1 MLVQDREE
9 NSLNPKSDIDAFCK
23 GCYHLDEY
31 LPACIYILH
40 THEKRPCAAGKGC
53 KVKISQEEW
62 RKFVQGQKD
71 QEDRARKREQA
82 KVGGSVRKALASQ
95 RNGAAPRAHD
105 GESLSSST
113 ASGKHT
119 RCGNDKKPKQWTP
132 ETCEQ
137 LRRMVAGGMTGP
149 QIADQLGT
157 SANAVY
163 MQIKRL
169 GLSKP
174 AKKTKQPSG
183 RPKKVWTAEK
193 TAELLRLRAQ
203 GMTHQEI
210 GKRLGMTTRAVENRL
225 LVLRRAEKN
234 RKPKEADV

>member
-1 MLVQDREE
+1 MQDREE

-40 THEKRPCAAGKGC
+40 THEKRPCAAGDGC
-53 KVKISQEEW
+53 KVKISPEEW

-82 KVGGSVRKALASQ
+82 KVGGKHKPKP
-95 RNGAAPRAHD
+95 AP
-105 GESLSSST
+105 
-113 ASGKHT
+113 KP
-119 RCGNDKKPKQWTP
+119 KPKQWTP

-137 LRRMVAGGMTGP
+137 LRQMVAGGMTGP

-210 GKRLGMTTRAVENRL
+210 GKRLGLTTRAVENRL

>member
-1 MLVQDREE
+1 
-9 NSLNPKSDIDAFCK
+9 
-23 GCYHLDEY
+23 
-31 LPACIYILH
+31 
-40 THEKRPCAAGKGC
+40 
-53 KVKISQEEW
+53 
-62 RKFVQGQKD
+62 
-71 QEDRARKREQA
+71 
-82 KVGGSVRKALASQ
+82 
-95 RNGAAPRAHD
+95 
-105 GESLSSST
+105 
-113 ASGKHT
+113 
-119 RCGNDKKPKQWTP
+119 
-132 ETCEQ
+132 
-137 LRRMVAGGMTGP
+137 MVAGGMTGP

-210 GKRLGMTTRAVENRL
+210 GKRLGLTTRAIENRL

>member
-40 THEKRPCAAGKGC
+40 TSEKRPCPAGNGC
-53 KVKISQEEW
+53 KVKISAEEW

-82 KVGGSVRKALASQ
+82 KRGGANRPK
-95 RNGAAPRAHD
+95 P
-105 GESLSSST
+105 
-113 ASGKHT
+113 
-119 RCGNDKKPKQWTP
+119 KPKQWTT

-137 LRRMVAGGMTGP
+137 LRQMVAGGMTGP
-149 QIADQLGT
+149 QIADRLGT

-163 MQIKRL
+163 MQINRL

-174 AKKTKQPSG
+174 VKKTKQPSG

-210 GKRLGMTTRAVENRL
+210 GKRLGLTTRAVENRL